1 MKEYRQSIVQFLR
14 FAFVG
19 GINTLIDLGVL
30 NILMVIFGN
39 VTSGRYIVFKT
50 ISFLCAVVN
59 SFFMNKYFTFKEK
72 DKATAKET
80 YRFAIVTVIGFLI
93 NVGIPSG
100 LFTLLNGNVALKES
114 LLANICALIGVIIS
128 MLFNFVGYKF
138 FVFKK

>member
-1 MKEYRQSIVQFLR
+1 MKNYRQGIIQFIR

-30 NILMVIFGN
+30 NILIALFGN

-50 ISFLCAVVN
+50 VSFLCAVTN
-59 SFFMNKYFTFKEK
+59 SFFMNKHFTFREK
-72 DKATAKET
+72 NVVTKKET
-80 YRFAIVTVIGFLI
+80 YRFGIVTVIGFLI

-100 LFTLLNGNVALKES
+100 LFSLLHTGVAIS
-114 LLANICALIGVIIS
+114 DSALANICALVGVILS